1 MKWSSHNCQA
11 NRECQT
17 SDCQSTQD
25 AEIDVC
31 RSGCDRANNWR
42 RMGILATC
50 ACLFFIS
57 LFFISAET
65 VSAQERSKATAK
77 TSSVSTKEQLVS
89 RLQALRVAS
98 MERESVENP
107 EEPEEPS
114 ELFLDLSN
122 GTSSAI
128 PETDSHPTM
137 ASNLGVSMSSSPTQV
152 LMRAVAWIA
161 IVLCVCCLGIL
172 GARRWQRERGLL
184 PTVSSRSKVIE
195 TLSLGP
201 SRTVSLIEMHG
212 YRALVATDAGGI
224 RSLVLAPSPFEDSL
238 IHEEEV
244 SLDP

>member
-1 MKWSSHNCQA
+1 MKWSSHNIPA
-11 NRECQT
+11 NRG
-17 SDCQSTQD
+17 CQSSDRQSAQH
-25 AEIDVC
+25 AEMDIC
-31 RSGCDRANNWR
+31 RSAFVRACDRR
-42 RMGILATC
+42 RMGILATTT
-50 ACLFFIS
+50 CL
-57 LFFISAET
+57 LLTSAGI
-65 VSAQERSKATAK
+65 VSAQERSNATPN
-77 TSSVSTKEQLVS
+77 TSTVSSKEQLVS
-89 RLQALRVAS
+89 RLQALRAAS
-98 MERESVENP
+98 LERESI
-107 EEPEEPS
+107 EEPEVPS
-114 ELFLDLSN
+114 ELFPDLSN
-122 GTSSAI
+122 GSPSAV
-128 PETDSHPTM
+128 PETNSNQSM
-137 ASNLGVSMSSSPTQV
+137 ASDLGVSMSSSPTQV

>member
-1 MKWSSHNCQA
+1 MKLVSQNFKSNRGRKSHGSHA
-11 NRECQT
+11 
-17 SDCQSTQD
+17 
-25 AEIDVC
+25 A
-31 RSGCDRANNWR
+31 R
-42 RMGILATC
+42 RGSGILITC
-50 ACLFFIS
+50 ACLLLI
-57 LFFISAET
+57 IAGN
-65 VSAQERSKATAK
+65 VSAQERSSVTAN
-77 TSSVSTKEQLVS
+77 TSESKKEQLVS
-89 RLQALRVAS
+89 RLQALRAAS
-98 MERESVENP
+98 LEREP
-107 EEPEEPS
+107 EIEAEVSEEPS

-122 GTSSAI
+122 GTSTAI
-128 PETDSHPTM
+128 HETDSSPAM
-137 ASNLGVSMSSSPTQV
+137 ASNLGVSVSSSPIQV

-224 RSLVLAPSPFEDSL
+224 RSLVLAPSPFDDSL

-244 SLDP
+244 SLDQERI